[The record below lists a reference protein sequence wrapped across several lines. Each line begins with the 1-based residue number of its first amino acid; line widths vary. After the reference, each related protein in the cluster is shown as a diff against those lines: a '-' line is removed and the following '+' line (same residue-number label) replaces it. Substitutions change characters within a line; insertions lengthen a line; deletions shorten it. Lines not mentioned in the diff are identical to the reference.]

1 MPKSDEMMFKRPGYV
16 SDRDLKLVQNWQ
28 EAKGAIDNRATMHGR
43 KNWENANTLNIVVA
57 ST

>member
-1 MPKSDEMMFKRPGYV
+1 MMFKRPGYV
-16 SDRDLKLVQNWQ
+16 SDRDLKLVQNCQ
-28 EAKGAIDNRATMHGR
+28 EAKGTIDNRATRHGR